1 MNSHGITWLQ
11 RPNGSHPRL
20 AQFTDQ
26 NKVFQVAQPAP
37 KNQPET
43 SSLPA
48 SSLIPHRGAQE
59 HNCHRK
65 QSRHT
70 ARCFALILAML
81 CWQQQKFVPVSLLHW
96 CKWKKNKI
104 TGNRDRD
111 GVRAVFQTASA
122 CWRSPPYF
130 SPKKLQLS
138 ARNLS
143 AAKLIG
149 GSAHSSSTGIGI
161 HQYYAEQEG
170 NWQFRTTGYGEL

>member
-11 RPNGSHPRL
+11 RPNGSHPQL

-26 NKVFQVAQPAP
+26 NKVFQVAQLAP

-43 SSLPA
+43 SSPPA
-48 SSLIPHRGAQE
+48 SSLILHRGAQE
-59 HNCHRK
+59 HNCHGK

-70 ARCFALILAML
+70 ARCFTLILAMP

-96 CKWKKNKI
+96 CEWKKNHR
-104 TGNRDRD
+104 GPRPWWCE
-111 GVRAVFQTASA
+111 G
-122 CWRSPPYF
+122 CSPDSKRMLKKSPYF

-143 AAKLIG
+143 AAKLIR